1 VLGLVADGLR
11 DAEIAARLV
20 ISEHTV
26 HHHVAA
32 ILRKLGTA
40 TRGGAAAEAVR
51 LGVVAKDGQPGGTT

>member
-1 VLGLVADGLR
+1 
-11 DAEIAARLV
+11 LV

-51 LGVVAKDGQPGGTT
+51 LGVVAHEGTRDGQPGGAT